1 MVSVIHW
8 GSWNVFPKDK
18 GGLLYCLKKEMATL
32 SSNLAWKIP
41 WLEKPGGIQSMVS
54 QRVGHN

>member
-8 GSWNVFPKDK
+8 GSWNVFPEDK

-41 WLEKPGGIQSMVS
+41 WTEEPGGIQSMVS